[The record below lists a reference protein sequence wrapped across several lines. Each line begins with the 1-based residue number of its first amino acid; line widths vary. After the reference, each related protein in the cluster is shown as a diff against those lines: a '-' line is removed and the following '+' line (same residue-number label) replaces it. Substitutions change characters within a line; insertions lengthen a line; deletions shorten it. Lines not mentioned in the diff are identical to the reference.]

1 MATPGFLRAVHGCGL
16 MKCSFLIKAKD
27 SNIVTEKGVRTFI
40 MERLLNSSFEKG
52 TAVNIDDKTVEVKIE
67 GDKEE
72 IIKFKAQLEKDMTA
86 KFGNPVITF
95 TDLREIAAV
104 EIPSLV
110 KSSQAL
116 VLGQLHKGI
125 DVQLNILDT
134 LKIMHQD
141 LKSLPKELAKAIKEK

>member
-1 MATPGFLRAVHGCGL
+1 
-16 MKCSFLIKAKD
+16 
-27 SNIVTEKGVRTFI
+27 